1 MGAPGPEFGTGDRLF
16 EMTEIERI
24 QPMKGALAM
33 ALGAALALSLSA
45 SAQTADK
52 AVVVISAHDL
62 QAQIDQLVPQA
73 KTKGS
78 SGSTPA
84 STGNLA
90 LKLSIRTTSGGAEIH
105 AHYDDLMIVQQGSA
119 TLITGGTIVDAKTG
133 NDGETHGPSVQ
144 GGKSQT
150 ITVGDIVIVPA
161 GVPHQLLISPGTLY
175 SALVAKIK
183 E

>member
-1 MGAPGPEFGTGDRLF
+1 
-16 EMTEIERI
+16 
-24 QPMKGALAM
+24 MKIAFVLA
-33 ALGAALALSLSA
+33 AILALSFSA

-52 AVVVISAHDL
+52 AAVVISAHDL
-62 QAQIDQLVPQA
+62 QAQIDQLAPLA

-119 TLITGGTIVDAKTG
+119 TLITGGTVVDAKTG
-133 NDGETHGPSVQ
+133 ADGETHGTSVQ

-150 ITVGDIVIVPA
+150 IAVGDIVIVPA
-161 GVPHQLLISPGTLY
+161 GVPHQLLVASGTLY